1 MARGAN
7 DRGGGAIQ
15 KLFGSGTVF
24 SHPCR
29 TSDRRG
35 GSVVTSFQERGPN
48 AYFHPIFTSLVGQKL
63 IIGLRRGAMA
73 PFGPY
78 AATPMYM

>member
-1 MARGAN
+1 MQFTNCLAPELFFPIRAELAI
-7 DRGGGAIQ
+7 GG
-15 KLFGSGTVF
+15 
-24 SHPCR
+24 
-29 TSDRRG
+29 G
-35 GSVVTSFQERGPN
+35 GSVVTNFQERGPN

-63 IIGLRRGAMA
+63 IILLRRGAMA